1 MTFNLP
7 ISRSRST
14 NVANN
19 RSNIENI
26 FEEFFNDFNRLSS
39 PLLSETMMRTSLLPR
54 LNISEA
60 DNKYFIEV
68 ELPGVKQ
75 NDLELKLD
83 NNILIIKGKTEESE
97 EDKERNY
104 FMRERYYGYF
114 QRSLTLPNNINEDD
128 INATFKDG
136 ILNIEITKNRKS
148 LPKENYARII
158 V

>member
-7 ISRSRST
+7 IFRSRST
-14 NVANN
+14 DIANN

-26 FEEFFNDFNRLSS
+26 FEEFFHDFNRLSS
-39 PLLSETMMRTSLLPR
+39 PLLSETMRASLLPR

-60 DNKYFIEV
+60 DNKYLIEA

-83 NNILIIKGKTEESE
+83 NNILIIKGKTEENNE
-97 EDKERNY
+97 NKERNY
-104 FMRERYYGYF
+104 FMRERYYGSF
-114 QRSLTLPNNINEDD
+114 QRSLTLPNNTNEDD

-136 ILNIEITKNRKS
+136 ILNIEITKK
-148 LPKENYARII
+148 LENSTKKIE
-158 V
+158 VKTK